1 MKKKVGELYDKPIVI
16 GNSNEFTKD
25 EIDLKELKGGGGAS
39 SWGRGVSGD
48 TIVHIL
54 AFSTGSSSREDI
66 HYTYNFR
73 TREIIK
79 IGYIDIPS
87 DCLFLSDNGA
97 TFNGYGIRKFHLVF
111 EVKDTLTMIN
121 MADEEYSI
129 GNAGEVVISSMIANQ
144 GVYVKYNNGQSEFK
158 IDAY

>member
-16 GNSNEFTKD
+16 GNPNEFTKD
-25 EIDLKELKGGGGAS
+25 EIDLKSLKGGEDNS
-39 SWGRGVSGD
+39 SEGVPGD
-48 TIVHIL
+48 TVVHIL
-54 AFSTGSSSREDI
+54 AFSTGNSFKEDI

-73 TREIIK
+73 TREITK
-79 IGYIDIPS
+79 IGNIDMPS
-87 DCLFLSDNGA
+87 DYLFLSDNGA
-97 TFNGYGIRKFHLVF
+97 IFNGNEIRKYHLVF

-121 MADEEYSI
+121 MADEEYSV
-129 GNAGEVVISSMIANQ
+129 GNAGEVVIFSMMANQ